1 MPNRVFA
8 ACLAAALFVT
18 PAVPAAAQS
27 PDERTRAIVDSAA
40 FKQAA
45 AFIKSDQDRFVRE
58 LVTLTE
64 IPAPPFKEQA
74 RAKAFLEM
82 LRQPGLSDVEMDA
95 EGNVMGI
102 RRGTNPGGRLLL
114 VNAHLDTVFPEG
126 TDVKVRRDGT
136 KLMAPGIGDDT
147 RGLAL
152 ILALIRAMDAAM
164 LQTADDI
171 LFAGNVGEE
180 GEGDLR
186 GIKFLLSTQEED
198 GSWYTRTRALA
209 FQPYFDAGFPHE
221 YDQWM
226 SSAATSWAAM
236 ALTLA
241 LPESGSMTN
250 SRPSEL
256 ISFSR

>member
-1 MPNRVFA
+1 MQSTPYATGRSLA
-8 ACLAAALFVT
+8 SLQLAGLPASEPAC
-18 PAVPAAAQS
+18 Q
-27 PDERTRAIVDSAA
+27 
-40 FKQAA
+40 
-45 AFIKSDQDRFVRE
+45 
-58 LVTLTE
+58 
-64 IPAPPFKEQA
+64 
-74 RAKAFLEM
+74 
-82 LRQPGLSDVEMDA
+82 
-95 EGNVMGI
+95 
-102 RRGTNPGGRLLL
+102 
-114 VNAHLDTVFPEG
+114 
-126 TDVKVRRDGT
+126 
-136 KLMAPGIGDDT
+136 
-147 RGLAL
+147 
-152 ILALIRAMDAAM
+152 
-164 LQTADDI
+164 
-171 LFAGNVGEE
+171 
-180 GEGDLR
+180 R